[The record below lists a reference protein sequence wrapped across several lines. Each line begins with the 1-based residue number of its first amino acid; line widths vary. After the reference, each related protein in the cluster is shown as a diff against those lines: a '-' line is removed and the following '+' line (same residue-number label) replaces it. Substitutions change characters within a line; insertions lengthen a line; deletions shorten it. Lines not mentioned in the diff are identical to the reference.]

1 MKSKN
6 RTDLEKIHEAN
17 KELQKIE
24 KKKEEFEENLLEL
37 KRQIRNSE
45 KKLSN
50 LKRSDKWRER
60 NHILIE
66 YGALLEISDL
76 LKETKSTLLGYFL
89 NFQLLTEEEKEDC
102 KIKGILEFRRREEK
116 RKKIK
121 KEMEENRKNAK

>member
-45 KKLSN
+45 RKLSN

-76 LKETKSTLLGYFL
+76 LKETKCVGSIIYSFNCKTIIFLILL
-89 NFQLLTEEEKEDC
+89 LL
-102 KIKGILEFRRREEK
+102 ILEKFWFFFCFFFLPYLT
-116 RKKIK
+116 IT
-121 KEMEENRKNAK
+121 

>member
-1 MKSKN
+1 M
-6 RTDLEKIHEAN
+6 
-17 KELQKIE
+17 
-24 KKKEEFEENLLEL
+24 
-37 KRQIRNSE
+37 
-45 KKLSN
+45 
-50 LKRSDKWRER
+50 
-60 NHILIE
+60 IE